1 MVAHVAVGELR
12 RDDEPIPLD
21 ADVQAGFDRDL
32 VVDGLRT
39 ALPREWRDPGS
50 PYILGEPDR
59 QIAARAQG
67 LFVLRPVLN
76 AVRGLVLRVEFRRLR
91 HGTARWETPHG
102 PHVSETEGNDSRPN
116 APLRAEYWRGCAL
129 VGWNSDGQLGD
140 GETFSSNVP
149 VSVVNAP

>member
-59 QIAARAQG
+59 QIAARAQACSYSG
-67 LFVLRPVLN
+67 QFSTRYVVLCFGWNFGGFGMGRPGGRPLTD
-76 AVRGLVLRVEFRRLR
+76 R
-91 HGTARWETPHG
+91 TARRRRETIRAPTPPCARNTGGDVHWWG
-102 PHVSETEGNDSRPN
+102 GTRTVSWATGRRSAATCLCR
-116 APLRAEYWRGCAL
+116 
-129 VGWNSDGQLGD
+129 S
-140 GETFSSNVP
+140 
-149 VSVVNAP
+149 